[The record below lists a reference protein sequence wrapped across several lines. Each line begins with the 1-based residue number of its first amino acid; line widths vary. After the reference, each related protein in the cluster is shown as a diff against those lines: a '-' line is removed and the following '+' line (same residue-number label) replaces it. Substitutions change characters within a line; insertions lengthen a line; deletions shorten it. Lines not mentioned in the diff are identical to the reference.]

1 MYSWFILIPL
11 FSVII
16 LNLPFRS
23 VMKKLAFWFGA
34 ALSIYQIYF
43 VIFPPNNIPDSFL
56 KLNLSADIISS
67 TVLLCIG
74 IVLFVTMLS
83 ARYLIR
89 DEEKMFNFTNLLLI
103 GLAGMNGVV
112 LTADIFTMYVFIEI
126 TAVASYTL
134 IAFNKDKNGL
144 ESAFK
149 YIILSAVASAMML
162 ASIALILLV
171 SGDTGFSAISIA
183 LKNSPHN
190 PLAIFAIALFI
201 CGLFIKGGL
210 MPFHGWLPDAYSSA
224 PAPASIF
231 LAGVVTKALGIYGLI
246 RITSS
251 VIGFDNPIKQ
261 LLLFIGAVSIVL
273 GALAALGQSDFKRML
288 AYSSIS
294 QVGYIIIGLG
304 CGTALGIFGAI
315 FHLFNHAIFKSGL
328 FLNSAAVESRTG
340 TRDMDNMSGLGA
352 KMPITSAT
360 SVISCLSAA
369 GMPPLS
375 GFWSKLI
382 IILALWFSGYYIYA
396 VVAVIA
402 SVITLAYFLSLQR
415 RVFFGKLKEEFA
427 NIKEAGIGL
436 TLPALILTAII
447 IGVGLA
453 FPFFQN
459 FVKF

>member
-1 MYSWFILIPL
+1 MYSWFILVPL

-23 VMKKLAFWFGA
+23 MMKKLAFWCGLV
-34 ALSIYQIYF
+34 LSIAQVF
-43 VIFPPNNIPDSFL
+43 LVAFPLKNIPDSFL
-56 KLNLSADIISS
+56 RLNLSADIISS
-67 TVLLCIG
+67 TMLLCIG
-74 IVLFVTMLS
+74 IVLFATMLA
-83 ARYLIR
+83 ARYIIK

-103 GLAGMNGVV
+103 GLMGMNGVA
-112 LTADIFTMYVFIEI
+112 LTADIFTLYVFIEV

-134 IAFNKDKNGL
+134 IAFNKDKDGL

-149 YIILSAVASAMML
+149 YIILSAIASAMML

-171 SGDTGFSAISIA
+171 SGDTGFSAISAA
-183 LKNSPHN
+183 LKNSPNN
-190 PLAIFAIALFI
+190 PLVIFATAIFI

-224 PAPASIF
+224 PAPVSVF
-231 LAGVVTKALGIYGLI
+231 LAGVVTKALGVYGLI
-246 RITSS
+246 RITVS
-251 VIGFDNPIKQ
+251 VISFDNPVKH
-261 LLLFIGAVSIVL
+261 LLLFIGALSIVL
-273 GALAALGQSDFKRML
+273 GALAALGQNDFKRML

-315 FHLFNHAIFKSGL
+315 FHLFNHAIFKSTL
-328 FLNSAAVESRTG
+328 FLNSAAVESQAG
-340 TRDMDNMSGLGA
+340 TRDMDKMSGLA
-352 KMPITSAT
+352 SKMPITGVT
-360 SVISCLSAA
+360 SIISCLSAA
-369 GMPPLS
+369 GIPPLS

-382 IILALWFSGYYIYA
+382 IIVALWVSGYHAYA
-396 VVAVIA
+396 VVAVMA

-415 RVFFGKLKEEFA
+415 RVFFGKIKEEFV

-447 IGVGLA
+447 VGVGLA